1 MATNLH
7 RRQRRLYGM
16 KIAIVAGIL
25 VMLIGLYFILGI
37 SGQTNRKNAECTEEI
52 IGTIVDS
59 TKTGSSYSTTIQY
72 TPGYEPM
79 TVTLNTKKQY
89 DPGTEIPMKYHP
101 TSFSRIYVEGI
112 SPTGKD
118 DVVQGMI
125 FFGAGAVLV
134 AVGFAFEKRRKGK
147 Q

>member
-1 MATNLH
+1 MATNLQ

-25 VMLIGLYFILGI
+25 VMLAGLYFILGI

-52 IGTIVDS
+52 TGTILDS
-59 TKTGSSYSTTIQY
+59 TKSGSGYSTTIQY

-89 DPGTEIPMKYHP
+89 NPGTEIPMRYHP

-118 DVVQGMI
+118 DM
-125 FFGAGAVLV
+125 GAGAVLA
-134 AVGFAFEKRRKGK
+134 AVGFVFEKRRKEK